1 MLEKYKSLCED
12 RQKIIKSQDKG
23 NSRVYHLA
31 KNGDRNLVRHYQIDG
46 VVIDSAST
54 KKCDFLLIN
63 DGKRNAYLIELKGT
77 DILSALEQLENTE
90 CILRNELAGYQ
101 MYYRIVYRANTHGI
115 RASRYTKFVA
125 KKGIDRVLAKT
136 NCIEENI

>member
-1 MLEKYKSLCED
+1 MLEEYKSLCED

-31 KNGDRNLVRHYQIDG
+31 KNVNRNLVRHYQIDG
-46 VVIDSAST
+46 VVIDSASAR
-54 KKCDFLLIN
+54 KCDFLLIN
-63 DGKRNAYLIELKGT
+63 DDKRNAYFIELKGT
-77 DILSALEQLENTE
+77 DILSAVEQLENTE
-90 CILRNELAGYQ
+90 FILRDALVGYQ
-101 MYYRIVYRANTHGI
+101 MYYRIVYRSNTHGI

>member
-1 MLEKYKSLCED
+1 MLEEYKSLCED

-31 KNGDRNLVRHYQIDG
+31 KNVNRNLVRHYQIDG
-46 VVIDSAST
+46 VVIDSASAR
-54 KKCDFLLIN
+54 KCDFLLIN
-63 DGKRNAYLIELKGT
+63 DDKRNAYFIELKGT
-77 DILSALEQLENTE
+77 DILSAVEQLENTE
-90 CILRNELAGYQ
+90 FILRDALVGYQ
-101 MYYRIVYRANTHGI
+101 MYYRIVYRSNTHGI

-125 KKGIDRVLAKT
+125 KKGTHRVLAKT

>member
-31 KNGDRNLVRHYQIDG
+31 KNIDRNMVRHYQIDG

-54 KKCDFLLIN
+54 RKCDFLLIN
-63 DGKRNAYLIELKGT
+63 DDKRNAYFIELKGT
-77 DILSALEQLENTE
+77 DILSAIVQLENTE
-90 CILRNELAGYQ
+90 FILRNALVGYQ
-101 MYYRIVYRANTHGI
+101 MYYRIVYRSNTHGI
-115 RASRYTKFVA
+115 RDSRYTKFVA
-125 KKGIDRVLAKT
+125 KKGIDRVLART